1 MNRDNVEHKDHN
13 DMDRNEA
20 QDQGMAD
27 FEGMLQEAMQR
38 QEAPLGLKQRVLAR
52 ARERRRATQR
62 PWWRVHLVQRV
73 AATLLL
79 AAVCGGYAVYHQQ
92 AEERRKGEEARAQ
105 VITALRITSRTLGRV
120 NERLIVNSR

>member
-38 QEAPLGLKQRVLAR
+38 QEAPLGLKQRVLAK
-52 ARERRRATQR
+52 ARERRRAEQR

-73 AATLLL
+73 TATLLL

>member
-1 MNRDNVEHKDHN
+1 MNRDDVEHKDHN

-38 QEAPLGLKQRVLAR
+38 QEAPLGLKQRVLAK
-52 ARERRRATQR
+52 ARERRRAEQR

-120 NERLIVNSR
+120 NQRLIVNSR